1 MDAAAA
7 AAPAAAA
14 DKADTVG
21 TEKAD
26 KRRNRRRK
34 QITGPDVTVEDLRRD
49 WQQCMFYM
57 AKKQRL
63 CNVERCQGS
72 LYCGNHR
79 PAEDGAS
86 NRALKVSKGKSIE
99 LERIPCPV
107 DPTHTIYRHNLASHT
122 AVCNVRKRQ
131 NAIEFLPYYS
141 HDCNSGPPLDDAA
154 SALYC
159 MEVGS
164 AAAAEAA
171 MAPPPPPVDPE
182 LLMGKVERCFARM
195 EMELAATIAAT
206 QPPTTAPAATT
217 ATDGDDAPGYWVCDD
232 ASADGPD
239 MAPEAYAALENHVV
253 RALAGRQTAFDRVR
267 HARQDARIVHQM
279 IKHGL
284 VRWQPND
291 APADHAS
298 NSGTP
303 AEGYHQEDTVFI
315 ELGAGKGLLG
325 LAVAC
330 VKPRSYLV
338 LVERAG
344 LRRKVDKALREHQLN
359 FYRARMDIRH
369 VLISK
374 LPG

>member
-1 MDAAAA
+1 MPVIKPDVFFWEIFADDATIATTTTN
-7 AAPAAAA
+7 
-14 DKADTVG
+14 DNINDV
-21 TEKAD
+21 D

-49 WQQCMFYM
+49 WPACMFFM

-86 NRALKVSKGKSIE
+86 NRALRVSKGKNVE
-99 LERIPCPV
+99 LERIVCPV
-107 DPTHTIYRHNLASHT
+107 DPTHTIYRHNLDAHT

-141 HDCNSGPPLDDAA
+141 HDCNSGPPPLAHV
-154 SALYC
+154 SLC
-159 MEVGS
+159 MEVRS
-164 AAAAEAA
+164 AV
-171 MAPPPPPVDPE
+171 APPPLTPVDPE
-182 LLMGKVERCFARM
+182 LLMDKLERCFALM
-195 EMELAATIAAT
+195 EKELAATAA
-206 QPPTTAPAATT
+206 AAHSLGIPAAPV
-217 ATDGDDAPGYWVCDD
+217 GGGKGDAPGYWLSDD
-232 ASADGPD
+232 ASADGLD
-239 MAPEAYAALENHVV
+239 MAPEAYAALERHVV
-253 RALAGRQTAFDRVR
+253 GALAGRQTAFDRVR
-267 HARQDARIVHQM
+267 HARQDARIVRQM

-284 VRWQPND
+284 VRWRPD
-291 APADHAS
+291 EPADGAPAD
-298 NSGTP
+298 
-303 AEGYHQEDTVFI
+303 GYHQEDTVFI